1 MLTRTQP
8 SDIPREQVV
17 TALMQLRQDWQVST
31 GDKSLTKI
39 KGNVGLILSDV
50 TTLLGLDPIE
60 RIRILEDELTRD
72 IEDILKTTYSLR

>member
-17 TALMQLRQDWQVST
+17 TALTQLRQDWQVSA
-31 GDKSLTKI
+31 GEKSLVKI

-50 TTLLGLDPIE
+50 TTLLGLDTIE
-60 RIRILEDELTRD
+60 RIQVLGDELTRD
-72 IEDILKTTYSLR
+72 VEDILKTTYSLR

>member
-1 MLTRTQP
+1 MLTRTQA

-17 TALMQLRQDWQVST
+17 AALMQLRQDWQVST

-60 RIRILEDELTRD
+60 RIRILGDELTRD
-72 IEDILKTTYSLR
+72 VEDILRTTYSLR